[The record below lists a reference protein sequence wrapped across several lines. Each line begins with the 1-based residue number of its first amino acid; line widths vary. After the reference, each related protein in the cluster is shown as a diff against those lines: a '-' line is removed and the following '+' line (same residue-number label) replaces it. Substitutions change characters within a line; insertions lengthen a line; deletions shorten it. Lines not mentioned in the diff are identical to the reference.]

1 MSIVGKLRFPETT
14 KTSDRFTVILFFFLV
29 FFISVFLFFLAV
41 ITEIDMSS
49 DGEAEQPQE
58 NLNADSSV
66 YLTPE
71 SHRSRD
77 PMNV

>member
-1 MSIVGKLRFPETT
+1 
-14 KTSDRFTVILFFFLV
+14 
-29 FFISVFLFFLAV
+29 
-41 ITEIDMSS
+41 MSS